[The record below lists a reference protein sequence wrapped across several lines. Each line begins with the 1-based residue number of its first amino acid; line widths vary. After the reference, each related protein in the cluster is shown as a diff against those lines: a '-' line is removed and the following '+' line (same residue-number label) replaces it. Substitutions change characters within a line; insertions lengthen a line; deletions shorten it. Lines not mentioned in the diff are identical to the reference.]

1 MREEKKQE
9 KRNEIIGVCLDCF
22 VEKGLTAVTTKD
34 LCTAVNLQNRRIS
47 EGFTFSLY
55 SRDTLTLT
63 RKRMVGDILSAR
75 TRRRSIMPLMSLRSL
90 KTMSKA
96 PSSMRLMAASAQ
108 ASTISSFDAK

>member
-1 MREEKKQE
+1 
-9 KRNEIIGVCLDCF
+9 
-22 VEKGLTAVTTKD
+22 
-34 LCTAVNLQNRRIS
+34 
-47 EGFTFSLY
+47 
-55 SRDTLTLT
+55 
-63 RKRMVGDILSAR
+63 MVGDILSAR